1 MVRYPGIALARAA
14 CRVPCT
20 AHCPA
25 SVAGCLPYL
34 PGLGAV
40 CGSRGVFTASGTK
53 KDSPCSGRSGR
64 SVLLPNKRQT
74 PFAVT
79 MRRGQRHAPH
89 GNSLGTSRTTRTGHA
104 PPVSSHAGPDHQ
116 RVRELYADL
125 SRESDG
131 TDDPLEQARLEVL
144 HNILEPY
151 LATAQQA
158 LPGEPSII
166 VYDVKAA
173 LGALVLPLCHLDE
186 HDYDS
191 AAEGLDAAIHSLQ
204 DAQDL
209 LRAFRDGIAYA

>member
-1 MVRYPGIALARAA
+1 MLPTETLLELRVRLERAMRPLSAR
-14 CRVPCT
+14 
-20 AHCPA
+20 
-25 SVAGCLPYL
+25 
-34 PGLGAV
+34 
-40 CGSRGVFTASGTK
+40 
-53 KDSPCSGRSGR
+53 
-64 SVLLPNKRQT
+64 N
-74 PFAVT
+74 
-79 MRRGQRHAPH
+79 
-89 GNSLGTSRTTRTGHA
+89 
-104 PPVSSHAGPDHQ
+104 AGPDHQ

-125 SRESDG
+125 SRVSDG